1 MYKFLKYF
9 IYIYDIYIMATLEMI
24 MFNKV
29 EYDLDQSKQFL
40 INNNYKYNDVE
51 ETKNYYKFRQ
61 CEFNANSKYFS
72 KVLSNNIKMI
82 LIY

>member
-1 MYKFLKYF
+1 
-9 IYIYDIYIMATLEMI
+9 MATLEMI

-29 EYDLDQSKQFL
+29 ECELEESKQFL

-61 CEFNANSKYFS
+61 CEFNSNAKYFS

-82 LIY
+82 FIY